1 MKINKLKKT
10 KKTEKIEIFIDGMHS
25 SGKKTI
31 QKILLDKYNDK
42 IKILENNN
50 FFREQIKL
58 YWDNWKEKCEISNK
72 TYIIF
77 LECNPEECINKR
89 KSIYSTSKL
98 FYERYKYRQFS
109 CYYGNINLINTSNL
123 NENKITQIIE
133 EIIFNNNHDYLIPK
147 LDSITEENFEK
158 FPIVIDS
165 NSKIIRKYNDKYHI
179 IKLKPNVY
187 SFIKKGQNEIL
198 GTEIERMKMTKD
210 IIELISRHEIPH
222 SYYYIG
228 KNYIWT
234 KNLDNEKD
242 ISNVEVIVKKYF
254 IGSDKHNYYALEKYK
269 NRFNKNI
276 VNGELNEY
284 NKLLVRFDFRNPDFN
299 PITNQVLGDFTM
311 CDDLSDEFINVEKS
325 KKLVKKTFQIFSNLC
340 DKFNYILF
348 DCCFCVTVNGEE
360 IYAEISQ
367 DCIRLRPKNLNELND
382 EEKKIWSTG
391 GSSENYVLYRYKTI
405 TEKLNTTLKKIY
417 FEKNNK

>member
-1 MKINKLKKT
+1 
-10 KKTEKIEIFIDGMHS
+10 
-25 SGKKTI
+25 
-31 QKILLDKYNDK
+31 
-42 IKILENNN
+42 
-50 FFREQIKL
+50 
-58 YWDNWKEKCEISNK
+58 
-72 TYIIF
+72 
-77 LECNPEECINKR
+77 
-89 KSIYSTSKL
+89 
-98 FYERYKYRQFS
+98 
-109 CYYGNINLINTSNL
+109 
-123 NENKITQIIE
+123 
-133 EIIFNNNHDYLIPK
+133 
-147 LDSITEENFEK
+147 
-158 FPIVIDS
+158 
-165 NSKIIRKYNDKYHI
+165 
-179 IKLKPNVY
+179 
-187 SFIKKGQNEIL
+187 
-198 GTEIERMKMTKD
+198 MTKD

-242 ISNVEVIVKKYF
+242 ISNVELIVKKYF

-311 CDDLSDEFINVEKS
+311 CDD
-325 KKLVKKTFQIFSNLC
+325 
-340 DKFNYILF
+340 
-348 DCCFCVTVNGEE
+348 
-360 IYAEISQ
+360 
-367 DCIRLRPKNLNELND
+367 CIRLRPKNLNELND